1 MRSEAV
7 ERVELIFR
15 LFDANGSGQLDS
27 GDFDLMARRVVA
39 AASESAEADKERM
52 AGAFR
57 KYWETLEAE
66 LDADRDGLVS
76 LEEFSACT
84 LSPERFDATV
94 AEFAE
99 ALGALGDP
107 DGDGLIERP
116 VFAEL
121 MSAIGFR
128 TENIHALFDAFGP
141 SEADRIRVATWVEG
155 IKDYYQPEKAGIAG
169 DQLVSPSA

>member
-1 MRSEAV
+1 MRTEAI
-7 ERVELIFR
+7 ERVELVFR

-27 GDFDLMARRVVA
+27 ADFDLMARRVVA
-39 AASESAEADKERM
+39 AAAGSAEADKQRIVH
-52 AGAFR
+52 AFR
-57 KYWETLEAE
+57 KYWETLVAE

-84 LSPERFDATV
+84 LSPRKFDATV

-116 VFAEL
+116 LFAEL

-128 TENIHALFDAFGP
+128 TENIHALFDAFEP
-141 SEADRIRVATWVEG
+141 SDADQIRVATWVAG